1 MAVKIP
7 VNLVPRAYVDFD
19 MEQQQILGHAFRLSD
34 GFRVPPLT
42 AARLMALE
50 LVCSD
55 FFLHPGTCTQ
65 LDVAAALVLMSC
77 ERNLVEELTSAA
89 LPGTPVD
96 DAARVAD
103 NPSTGAACGL
113 HGLSAFP
120 DLYAAAAA
128 FLNAHGDAMVADY
141 PRLVRWC
148 IEVPFYGFDMIPK
161 TPGGQPSECWFD
173 GAFAGSVIAPAAKIL
188 ATPVDTVLWD
198 TPLCLVWHAIAQ
210 HAAAYGVKHV
220 ERPPDQAVLKSMM
233 KDAAEREKRGELHP
247 WQYADPLSYGLT
259 DAQAQANPALI
270 GVFAEMRVAF
280 EKNGHKP
287 LDPADYPLP
296 EKPSASEAERDPEYC
311 PPLCVSVPLDGRDVR
326 STIAVSTCAS
336 EAERTAQ
343 VESSASD
350 PGFAVAGFVGDAA
363 RVADNSSAGS
373 ACCLPGMRATISNQ
387 DIFING

>member
-7 VNLVPRAYVDFD
+7 VNLVPRAYVDYD

-55 FFLHPGTCTQ
+55 FFLHPATCTQ
-65 LDVAAALVLMSC
+65 LDVAAALVLISC
-77 ERNLVEELTSAA
+77 DRNLVQDLTASVSEPSAS
-89 LPGTPVD
+89 VD

-103 NPSTGAACGL
+103 NPSAGSACRPPAAM
-113 HGLSAFP
+113 AFFP
-120 DLYAAAAA
+120 SLREAAVS
-128 FLNAHGDAMVADY
+128 FLNAHGDAMLADY
-141 PRLVRWC
+141 SRLVRWC

-161 TPGGQPSECWFD
+161 TPGGQPQACWFD

-188 ATPVDTVLWD
+188 ATPVDTVLWE
-198 TPLCLVWHAIAQ
+198 TPLCLVWHTIAQ

-220 ERPPDQAVLKSMM
+220 ERPPDEAVLKAMM
-233 KDAAEREKRGELHP
+233 KEAADREARGELHP
-247 WQYADPLSYGLT
+247 WQYTDPLSYGLT

-287 LDPADYPLP
+287 LDPADFPLP
-296 EKPSASEAERDPEYC
+296 PCGPDAGQAAGCACTDTVGAACCAADGSVDASQDSELC
-311 PPLCVSVPLDGRDVR
+311 LPLCVSVPLDEQDVR

-343 VESSASD
+343 VEASAS
-350 PGFAVAGFVGDAA
+350 
-363 RVADNSSAGS
+363 
-373 ACCLPGMRATISNQ
+373 CLPGMRATISNQ